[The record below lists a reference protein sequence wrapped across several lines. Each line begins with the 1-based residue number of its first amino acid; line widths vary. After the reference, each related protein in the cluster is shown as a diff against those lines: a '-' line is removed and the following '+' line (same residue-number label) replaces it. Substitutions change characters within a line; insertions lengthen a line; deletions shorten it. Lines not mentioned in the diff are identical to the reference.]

1 MEGYKFNE
9 YCKKCL
15 LYNTKRDFSFRKCSG
30 TEEYSAETSGCMH
43 CYTAMTGTKKGDKI
57 KNLEI
62 EAAGLKAKI
71 KQAEQYKKKL
81 KETEAQIRK
90 LKGR

>member
-1 MEGYKFNE
+1 VGKFKFNK

-15 LYNTKRDFSFRKCSG
+15 LYNTKSDFGLRKCHG
-30 TEEYSAETSGCMH
+30 TEEYSSETQGMMH
-43 CYTAMTGTKKGDKI
+43 CYTTMTGTKKGDKI

-62 EAAGLKAKI
+62 EAACLKAKI
-71 KQAEQYKKKL
+71 QLAEQYKKKL